1 MDWQTIANIVPV
13 IGIIISSIM
22 LIIITWQAILIR
34 KQMKS
39 DHERS
44 RREKAV
50 NLLLKWTEKLD
61 ENTSIAKKIDKKLNE
76 EQARKIYNYE
86 EVRLSKDYKDLLNK
100 IFKKVQEEGDSIILK
115 KHQSKKLRWLL
126 ISYLNLLES
135 ILSAWQYSIVD
146 RDLIEHEFSY
156 LFSPEEGHTALKNFR
171 IVCGGERT
179 YPAIEIFINHLEE
192 ERKKILREKA
202 KIL

>member
-1 MDWQTIANIVPV
+1 
-13 IGIIISSIM
+13 M
-22 LIIITWQAILIR
+22 LIIVAIQVFLIWR
-34 KQMKS
+34 QMKA

-50 NLLLKWTEKLD
+50 DLLLKWTEKLD
-61 ENTSIAKKIDKKLNE
+61 ENSSIAKKIGEKLNE

-86 EVRLSKDYKDLLNK
+86 KVKLSKDYKNLINK
-100 IFKKVQEEGDSIILK
+100 IFKKVQEEGEFVILNER
-115 KHQSKKLRWLL
+115 QSGKLRWLL

-135 ILSAWQYSIVD
+135 ILAAWQYNIVD

-156 LFSPEEGHTALKNFR
+156 LFSPEEGYTVLKNFR
-171 IVCGGERT
+171 IVCGGEKT

-192 ERKKILREKA
+192 RRKNILREKA